1 MVARKVVDRGSK
13 WCIGNGESI
22 HIWKDRWISSQKS
35 FKVTSPIGVHTSM
48 EKVLSLLDTD
58 RRSLD
63 VVKVKT
69 IFLPHEAEVVL
80 SIPISGR
87 LPEDSIVWAWTIN
100 GRFSVK
106 SGYKVAQKVLKED
119 LSRGEGGSSSD
130 NSRMKAIWK
139 IVWRQI
145 GRAHV

>member
-13 WCIGNGESI
+13 WCIGNGESV

-48 EKVLSLLDTD
+48 EKVLSLLDTN

-69 IFLPHEAEVVL
+69 IFLPHEA
-80 SIPISGR
+80 
-87 LPEDSIVWAWTIN
+87 
-100 GRFSVK
+100 
-106 SGYKVAQKVLKED
+106 
-119 LSRGEGGSSSD
+119 
-130 NSRMKAIWK
+130 
-139 IVWRQI
+139 
-145 GRAHV
+145 